1 MDLKTYFESTKG
13 IGVLSTADHN
23 GKVDSALYAR
33 PHVMADGTLVFIMR
47 DRLTHANVQSNPH
60 AAYLFIEE
68 GKGYKG
74 KRFFLT
80 KISEEVNDELVAQL
94 SRRVKPDK
102 TEETKFVAV
111 FKIDKELPL
120 LSGNEDLS

>member
-13 IGVLSTADHN
+13 IGVLSTAN
-23 GKVDSALYAR
+23 RTGKVNSAIYAR
-33 PHVMADGTLVFIMR
+33 PHVMENDTLAFIMR

-68 GKGYKG
+68 GTGYKG

-80 KISEEVNDELVAQL
+80 KISEEVNETLLTQL
-94 SRRVKPDK
+94 SRRSRPDK
-102 TEETKFVAV
+102 TEEIKFIAV
-111 FKIDKELPL
+111 FQIDQELPL
-120 LSGNEDLS
+120 LGGEG